1 MYSCCHLIAGRFS
14 RVRYRSATESTES
27 AAAAT
32 VARFSSS
39 APRAASSFGICSYSP
54 PSSSFFHGTRA
65 RFPFP
70 FRLAR
75 TRRAGRLFLY
85 SALCRRATSNV
96 HAASWWFSRGNET
109 KGKKKTT
116 RTLESRGETG
126 RRENVKDVE
135 NNR

>member
-1 MYSCCHLIAGRFS
+1 MYSRCHLIAGRFS

-39 APRAASSFGICSYSP
+39 APRTASSFGICSYSP

-75 TRRAGRLFLY
+75 TRRAGLFLY

-96 HAASWWFSRGNET
+96 HAASWWFSRGNDT
-109 KGKKKTT
+109 KGKKKTK
-116 RTLESRGETG
+116 RTLESGGETG